1 MDGVR
6 LDALTY
12 RCVTCC
18 QALDV
23 RHRVL
28 GSYRMSDL
36 VYARHELEV
45 GFFTGET
52 RPVWSHVDCADPS
65 LERWNMRPDIQYCIR
80 CRVGLKKTDI
90 VQPVFGI
97 EQTNVVNPADPT
109 DKGLVLGD
117 RVYFIHA
124 DCKRPSL
131 ATGGGLLVT
140 S

>member
-45 GFFTGET
+45 GYFSHGA
-52 RPVWSHVDCADPS
+52 RPLWRHVDCADPT
-65 LERWNMRPDIQYCIR
+65 LKGYNMRPDIQHCVK
-80 CRVGLKKTDI
+80 CRKRLAKDDI
-90 VQPVFGI
+90 IQPVFGI
-97 EQTNVVNPADPT
+97 ENANAINPADPT
-109 DKGLVLGD
+109 DRGLTLGE
-117 RVYFIHA
+117 RIYFMHA
-124 DCKRPSL
+124 DCANPAHSEGR
-131 ATGGGLLVT
+131 GILVV